1 MTLPT
6 VPLFVEYLGG
16 NEQLIGFVVGIF
28 TFSALIVR
36 PLAGHLLESRGRG
49 LIFLLGLVIF
59 IFSIGSYSFAA
70 SILFLFFMRIVQGIG
85 WGFSTTASG
94 TIVTDIIPP
103 SRRGEGLGYFGLSGN
118 IALAFGPTLGLFLV
132 GIISFEY
139 LFLICALLGLIAFI
153 LAFLIKY
160 KKVDK
165 KDETVSW
172 RKMALFE
179 KNALKPSI
187 LMFFITIP
195 FGGGAAF
202 LPIYTAEKE
211 IDGIHI
217 YFFIFAFALLLTRF
231 FAGQLYDRK
240 GHKVI
245 FLPGTL
251 LIFSAMLFL
260 VWLPN
265 STILLTAAF
274 CHGFG
279 FGMVQPAL
287 QAWAMNRSPKNRRG
301 IANATFFSFFDLG
314 IGLGAVIFGQI
325 GHWFNLQSIY
335 LTSAVSVILAVLY
348 YFYLLKKDHP
358 PHSTS

>member
-1 MTLPT
+1 M
-6 VPLFVEYLGG
+6 
-16 NEQLIGFVVGIF
+16 
-28 TFSALIVR
+28 
-36 PLAGHLLESRGRG
+36 
-49 LIFLLGLVIF
+49 
-59 IFSIGSYSFAA
+59 
-70 SILFLFFMRIVQGIG
+70 
-85 WGFSTTASG
+85 
-94 TIVTDIIPP
+94 
-103 SRRGEGLGYFGLSGN
+103 
-118 IALAFGPTLGLFLV
+118 
-132 GIISFEY
+132 
-139 LFLICALLGLIAFI
+139 
-153 LAFLIKY
+153 
-160 KKVDK
+160 
-165 KDETVSW
+165 
-172 RKMALFE
+172 
-179 KNALKPSI
+179 
-187 LMFFITIP
+187 
-195 FGGGAAF
+195 
-202 LPIYTAEKE
+202 
-211 IDGIHI
+211 
-217 YFFIFAFALLLTRF
+217 LTRF

-301 IANATFFSFFDLG
+301 IANATFFSFFELG